1 MPSSRIDPI
10 AARAFAVEVI
20 EKLRQGG
27 YEAVWAGGCVRDQL
41 LDRVPLD
48 YDVATAARPDAV
60 RNIFGRRNTI
70 AVGAAFGV
78 ITVIGSKDT
87 GNVEVAT
94 FRSDAEYV
102 DGRHPVGV
110 TFCGAQEDALRRDF
124 TINGLFFDPAAG
136 NVIDYVGGQHDLN
149 EGVVRAIGD
158 PIMRF
163 EEDHLRMVRAI
174 RFSANFEFPIESN
187 TRKAIVLLARK
198 VESVSPERLAAELR
212 LMFSRHGRGEAL
224 RLLVT
229 TNLIDPLFGNRFKRS
244 ESFWSSASD
253 ALDAMEKPNISS
265 AVAVLCYEKPR
276 LAAEISNHLRLSNY
290 ERKLA
295 MWLTEAVM
303 VLGECSFSRQHAKMP
318 WSVLQPWLAH
328 EWRFQL
334 VDLMRS
340 LAVIKLFSTE
350 SLDWVSEQ
358 VHRADADLNPP
369 QLLRGNDLMQLGVP
383 SGPAV
388 GELLGH
394 LRDLQLD
401 GKITSRESAIKWVE
415 QHCGSY

>member
-1 MPSSRIDPI
+1 MPPRPIDPI

-27 YEAVWAGGCVRDQL
+27 HEAVWAGGCVRDQL

-48 YDVATAARPDAV
+48 YDVATAAHPDAV

-94 FRSDAEYV
+94 FRSDAEYN

-110 TFCGAQEDALRRDF
+110 TFCGAREDALRRDF
-124 TINGLFFDPAAG
+124 TINGLFFDPTTG
-136 NVIDYVGGQHDLN
+136 NVIDYVGGQNDLN

-158 PIMRF
+158 PIIRF
-163 EEDHLRMVRAI
+163 EEDHLRILRAI
-174 RFSANFEFPIESN
+174 RFSANFEFPIELE
-187 TRKAIVLLARK
+187 TRKAIVVLAGK

-224 RLLVT
+224 RLLVSM
-229 TNLIDPLFGNRFKRS
+229 NLIGPVFGSRLKRT
-244 ESFWSSASD
+244 ESFLSSRSD
-253 ALDAMEKPNISS
+253 MLDAMEEPNISS
-265 AVAVLCYEKPR
+265 AIAILCYEKPR
-276 LAAEISNHLRLSNY
+276 LAADICNHLRLSNH

-295 MWLTEAVM
+295 VWLIEAVM
-303 VLGECSFSRQHAKMP
+303 VLGSGSFSTQQANIP

-334 VDLMRS
+334 IDVMNS
-340 LAVIKLFSTE
+340 LAAISLFSTE
-350 SLDWVSEQ
+350 NVDWVREQ
-358 VHRADADLNPP
+358 VCRDDADLNPP

-388 GELLGH
+388 GKLLGH
-394 LRDLQLD
+394 LRNLQLD
-401 GKITSRESAIKWVE
+401 GKVTSRELAIKWVE
-415 QHCGSY
+415 QQCTSD

>member
-1 MPSSRIDPI
+1 MPSSRIDPM

-124 TINGLFFDPAAG
+124 TINGLFFDPTAG
-136 NVIDYVGGQHDLN
+136 NVIDYVGGQQDLS
-149 EGVVRAIGD
+149 EGVVRAIGN

-163 EEDHLRMVRAI
+163 EEDHLRMLRAI

-212 LMFSRHGRGEAL
+212 LMFSRQGRGEAL
-224 RLLVT
+224 RLLVN
-229 TNLIDPLFGNRFKRS
+229 TNLINPLFGNRFERS
-244 ESFWSSASD
+244 ETFLFSAAD
-253 ALDAMEKPNISS
+253 TLDAMKKPNISS
-265 AVAVLCYEKPR
+265 AIAVLCYEKPR
-276 LAAEISNHLRLSNY
+276 LAAEISKHLRLSNH

-295 MWLTEAVM
+295 VWLIEAVM
-303 VLGECSFSRQHAKMP
+303 VLGSSSFSRPYVNMP

-334 VDLMRS
+334 IDVMRS
-340 LAVIKLFSTE
+340 LAVINLFSTE
-350 SLDWVSEQ
+350 SVDWVSEQ
-358 VHRADADLNPP
+358 VHRNDADLNPP

-383 SGPAV
+383 SGPAI
-388 GELLGH
+388 GKLLGH

-401 GKITSRESAIKWVE
+401 GKITSRESAIKWIE
-415 QHCGSY
+415 QHCGSD

>member
-1 MPSSRIDPI
+1 MPPRRIDPI

-27 YEAVWAGGCVRDQL
+27 HEAVWAGGCVRDQL

-70 AVGAAFGV
+70 AIGAAFGV
-78 ITVIGSKDT
+78 ITVVGSKDT

-94 FRSDAEYV
+94 FRSDAEYI

-110 TFCGAQEDALRRDF
+110 TFCGAREDALRRDF
-124 TINGLFFDPAAG
+124 TINGLFFDPTTG
-136 NVIDYVGGQHDLN
+136 SVIDYVGGQNDLN

-163 EEDHLRMVRAI
+163 EEDHLRILRAI
-174 RFSANFEFPIESN
+174 RFSANFEFPIEPE
-187 TRKAIVLLARK
+187 TRKAIVVMAGK

-224 RLLVT
+224 RLLVSM
-229 TNLIDPLFGNRFKRS
+229 NLIGPLFGKRFKRT
-244 ESFWSSASD
+244 ESFLSSTSD
-253 ALDAMEKPNISS
+253 TLDAMEEPNISS
-265 AVAVLCYEKPR
+265 AIAVLCYEKPR
-276 LAAEISNHLRLSNY
+276 LAADICHHLRLSNH

-295 MWLTEAVM
+295 VWLIEAVM
-303 VLGECSFSRQHAKMP
+303 VLGSSSFSTQQANIP

-334 VDLMRS
+334 IDVMKS
-340 LAVIKLFSTE
+340 LAVISLFSTE
-350 SLDWVSEQ
+350 NVDWVWEQ
-358 VHRADADLNPP
+358 VHRDDADLNPP

-388 GELLGH
+388 GKLLGH
-394 LRDLQLD
+394 LRNLQLD
-401 GKITSRESAIKWVE
+401 GKVTSRELAIKWVE
-415 QHCGSY
+415 QQCASD

>member
-1 MPSSRIDPI
+1 MPSSRIDPM

-60 RNIFGRRNTI
+60 RNIFGQRNTI

-124 TINGLFFDPAAG
+124 TINGLFFDPTAG
-136 NVIDYVGGQHDLN
+136 NVIDYVGGQQDLS
-149 EGVVRAIGD
+149 EGVVRAIGN

-163 EEDHLRMVRAI
+163 EEDHLRMLRAI

-212 LMFSRHGRGEAL
+212 LMFSRQGRGEAL
-224 RLLVT
+224 RLLVN
-229 TNLIDPLFGNRFKRS
+229 TNLINPLFGNRFERS
-244 ESFWSSASD
+244 ETFLFSAAD
-253 ALDAMEKPNISS
+253 TLDAMKKPNISS
-265 AVAVLCYEKPR
+265 AIAVLCYEKPR
-276 LAAEISNHLRLSNY
+276 LAVEISNHLRLSNH

-295 MWLTEAVM
+295 VWLIEAVM
-303 VLGECSFSRQHAKMP
+303 VLGSSSFSRPYGNMP

-334 VDLMRS
+334 IDVMRS
-340 LAVIKLFSTE
+340 LAVINLFSTE
-350 SLDWVSEQ
+350 SVDWVSEQ
-358 VHRADADLNPP
+358 VHRNDADLNPP

-383 SGPAV
+383 SGPAI
-388 GELLGH
+388 GKLLGH

-401 GKITSRESAIKWVE
+401 GKITSRESAIKWIE
-415 QHCGSY
+415 QHCGSD